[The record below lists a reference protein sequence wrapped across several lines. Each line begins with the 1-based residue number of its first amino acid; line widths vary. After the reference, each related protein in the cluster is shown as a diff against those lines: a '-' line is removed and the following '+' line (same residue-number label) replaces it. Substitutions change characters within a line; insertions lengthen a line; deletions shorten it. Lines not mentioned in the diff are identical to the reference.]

1 MNHDITVGSSNIDV
15 GENLRGYAQQQVQGI
30 AEKYLQHLTKA
41 GVHFANE
48 GSDYRCTVNMQVGA
62 LPMMTGEA
70 TAHDAYQ
77 SFDRAAEK
85 IAKRLRRAKRE
96 LRDDKAQRVDK
107 QFPA

>member
-1 MNHDITVGSSNIDV
+1 MNHDVTVGSSNIDV
-15 GENLRGYAQQQVQGI
+15 GENLRGYAQQHVIGI

-41 GVHFANE
+41 GVHFSHE

-70 TAHDAYQ
+70 TAPDAYR

-85 IAKRLRRAKRE
+85 IAKQLRRAKRE
-96 LRDDKAQRVDK
+96 LREDKAQRLDK
-107 QFPA
+107 QFPL